1 MFDYYSITSIK
12 NQQEKLIIINQ
23 NKCLEE
29 IRMLRSS
36 IFVNREKLSPRY
48 IPSILPHRKKQ
59 IDFLFTL
66 YEDAF
71 EHIEKVFLRVTQIVG
86 DVGTGKTCTVTK
98 FGEKLEKEASHRKIK
113 FQHIYLNCKIEG
125 TSRFVLYG
133 SMLGKVAPEISTRSL
148 SPEEMLQQ
156 LVKYLRDQEKYIFI
170 SVDEVD
176 YFYKRSKEHIIYDLT
191 RLPELIPG
199 EPSPIIGEIFISRDL
214 AFKSR
219 LDPSEVSTLGRGIIE
234 FPRYTAQQI
243 KDILEQRVEE
253 AFRAGVVDEGVLEFI
268 SDVAARPPVNGDI
281 RVALDLLLFSGILA
295 GNQGSKKV
303 LPDHARKV
311 YSQTNPDIT
320 TQDILD
326 LDETEKLV
334 LLGLV
339 RSLQSQKAP
348 YVSLKD
354 IREGYLIVCEEYEL
368 KPTKEIEDS
377 VQDLWDRGIVDM
389 KSLTEFGI
397 SGVSTQDLENFLN
410 GITERLRRGL
420 NEEKKTAKHM
430 GRS

>member
-1 MFDYYSITSIK
+1 M
-12 NQQEKLIIINQ
+12 
-23 NKCLEE
+23 EE
-29 IRMLRSS
+29 IKMLKSS
-36 IFVNREKLSPRY
+36 IFVDREKLSPRY

-71 EHIEKVFLRVTQIVG
+71 EHIENVFLRVTQIVG

-98 FGEKLEKEASHRKIK
+98 FGERLEREASHRKIK
-113 FQHIYLNCKIEG
+113 FQHVYLNCKIEG

-133 SMLGKVAPEISTRSL
+133 SMLRKVAPEISTRSL

-170 SVDEVD
+170 SVDEID
-176 YFYKRSKEHIIYDLT
+176 YFYKRSKEHVIYDLT

-214 AFKSR
+214 SFKSR

-243 KDILEQRVEE
+243 KDILEQRVQE
-253 AFRAGVVDEGVLEFI
+253 AFRVGVVDEGVLEFI
-268 SDVAARPPVNGDI
+268 SDVAARSPVNGDI
-281 RVALDLLLFSGILA
+281 RVALDLLLYSGILA

-303 LPDHARKV
+303 LPDHVRKV
-311 YSQTNPDIT
+311 YGQTNPDIT

-348 YVSLKD
+348 YVSLND
-354 IREGYLIVCEEYEL
+354 IREGYQVVCEEYEL

-397 SGVSTQDLENFLN
+397 SGVSTKDLENFLN
-410 GITERLRRGL
+410 GITERLRRGI
-420 NEEKKTAKHM
+420 NEE
-430 GRS
+430 